1 MHIQSDFDQH
11 DITHRADNSRLVSM
25 HAYMHLAFKELINC
39 CTVDTV
45 RFAGKAILLNAK
57 MYAILSKISAYW
69 PYQSLATFVT
79 K

>member
-1 MHIQSDFDQH
+1 MEMIPYIMKLSL
-11 DITHRADNSRLVSM
+11 R
-25 HAYMHLAFKELINC
+25 LINY

-69 PYQSLATFVT
+69 PYQSLATFVAKLVHIMPQLT
-79 K
+79 NKKTVSVQ